1 MFEKVE
7 HLTRKCNKFGIMGSG
22 TGRNEMMSRAT
33 IETVADTFMEYI
45 LYVSAKNVG
54 AASLIDGGRGQVE
67 IVARIAMFINKNWE
81 FGYDCLLELSSGVPS
96 RVFCHAFRAW
106 VTVCPSQRPFAT
118 SLPSMCRAGI
128 Q

>member
-45 LYVSAKNVG
+45 LYVSAKNVR
-54 AASLIDGGRGQVE
+54 AASLIDG
-67 IVARIAMFINKNWE
+67 A
-81 FGYDCLLELSSGVPS
+81 LESTLAYPN
-96 RVFCHAFRAW
+96 CH
-106 VTVCPSQRPFAT
+106 P
-118 SLPSMCRAGI
+118 LPTTCTLPIYG
-128 Q
+128 